1 MINVKYRAV
10 FFDRDGTLSQQD
22 PEIIADRDRRISEI
36 IGNKFTLD
44 DDLNMKV
51 FYRVWELYPE
61 LKPVKNIET
70 EDLFWEKWFQLLL
83 IESGA
88 GASADENAEI
98 LCRDFMFY
106 TTMKLY
112 PETIEVLEYF
122 KNRGLIMGVISD
134 TFPSLELTLELL
146 GIRKYFDNVTA
157 SSLVG
162 VGKPNPRIFNHALND
177 VQVSAEESYFV
188 DDTKPE
194 ADGAR
199 EMGFT
204 SFYLDRNMKTKDQ
217 WTIPTLREL
226 VEFDKDRYGGPEL

>member
-1 MINVKYRAV
+1 MKYRAV
-10 FFDRDGTLSQQD
+10 FFDRDGTLSRPD
-22 PEIIADRDRRISEI
+22 PEIIAERDRRISEI
-36 IGNKFTLD
+36 VGRQFTLD
-44 DDLNMKV
+44 DDLNMRV

-70 EDLFWEKWFQLLL
+70 ENLFWEKWFQLLL
-83 IESGA
+83 AELGA
-88 GASADENAEI
+88 VTNSEENAEI
-98 LCRDFMFY
+98 LCRDFLFY

-122 KNRGLIMGVISD
+122 TDRELIMGVISD
-134 TFPSLELTLELL
+134 TFSSLELTLELM
-146 GIRKYFDNVTA
+146 GIRKYFSSVTA

-162 VGKPNPRIFNHALND
+162 VGKPDPRIFNHALNAA
-177 VQVSAEESYFV
+177 QVSAEESYFV

-204 SFYLDRNMKTKDQ
+204 SFYLDRDLEIKDR
-217 WTIPTLREL
+217 WTISTLSDL
-226 VEFDKDRYGGPEL
+226 VEFDKEIYGN